1 VQVFVVSSIV
11 SRKPHVMHLFRN
23 YTFME
28 GKESRYEGSVEAQ
41 LWEGLRASS
50 AAPTYFSEVRLL
62 LLTTNLVFDENT

>member
-1 VQVFVVSSIV
+1 MVSSIV

-50 AAPTYFSEVRLL
+50 AAPTYFTEVRILSTQINDCL
-62 LLTTNLVFDENT
+62 MNMMDR